1 MGSKVS
7 QNKILTSIRQND
19 SRNNYRQIFLPSLQI
34 NITWGNN
41 SLTIQC
47 WTWGPEYDTAL
58 CISRWRTISH
68 KVSLSLF
75 FSHLSAPTLNN
86 LRAAFK
92 EFEVNMGADPL
103 KGLQMSKDGKI
114 LRSKKGIE
122 LMSLRLK

>member
-1 MGSKVS
+1 MPGKLGCWSHERV
-7 QNKILTSIRQND
+7 NARFLMPRLTS
-19 SRNNYRQIFLPSLQI
+19 
-34 NITWGNN
+34 
-41 SLTIQC
+41 
-47 WTWGPEYDTAL
+47 A
-58 CISRWRTISH
+58 
-68 KVSLSLF
+68 
-75 FSHLSAPTLNN
+75 LNN